1 MFYETPLIAFT
12 ILAQMAVGA
21 HLIINTGQLMG
32 SPASQLNKLR
42 FAVLVVIG
50 LGFIF
55 STMHLGSPLRA
66 FNAYNRIGDS
76 ALSTEILYGSGFAA
90 IAGLLWLVSVL
101 NWGGDVLERILNAIS
116 IILGIVFMFAMA
128 NVYNMDTVPAW
139 HSIHRVYEFWF
150 TVLTLGTLF
159 GYLLLCLAD
168 SATEKQSR
176 IIMCFGVS
184 MICLN
189 LAATSFQLV
198 HYTEISTAIH
208 SGAAQVETLF
218 TSVEVNLFAMV
229 VAAVLWGFTELFLSS
244 NTKKVAAL
252 IVLLSLIIAEAYGRN
267 VFYGMHFTAG
277 LY

>member
-12 ILAQMAVGA
+12 VLAQSAVGA
-21 HLIINTGQLMG
+21 HVIVNSGQLLG
-32 SPASQLNKLR
+32 RPANSLNKLR
-42 FAVLVVIG
+42 FVILIVMG

-76 ALSTEILYGSGFAA
+76 GLSTEILFGSGFMAV
-90 IAGLLWLVSVL
+90 AGLLWLTSVL
-101 NWGGDVLERILNAIS
+101 NWGGDVLERILNVAS

-128 NVYNMDTVPAW
+128 NLYNIDTVPAW
-139 HSIHRVYEFWF
+139 NSIHRVYEFWF

-159 GYLLLCLAD
+159 GYLLLCVTD
-168 SATEKQSR
+168 EATDNLNR
-176 IIMCFGVS
+176 IMMWFGVS

-189 LAATSFQLV
+189 LASTSFQLI
-198 HYTEISTAIH
+198 HYAEISTAIH
-208 SGAAQVETLF
+208 SGAAQVEKLF

-229 VAAVLWGFTELFLSS
+229 IAAALWGLTELFLSG
-244 NTKKVAAL
+244 NTKKFAAL
-252 IVLLSLIIAEAYGRN
+252 IVLLVLAIAEVYGRN

>member
-12 ILAQMAVGA
+12 VLAQMAVGA
-21 HLIINTGQLMG
+21 HIIINTGQLLG
-32 SPASQLNKLR
+32 RPASQLNKLR
-42 FAVLVVIG
+42 FVVLIVVG

-66 FNAYNRIGDS
+66 FNAYNRIGES
-76 ALSTEILYGSGFAA
+76 GLSTEILFGSGFMAV
-90 IAGLLWLVSVL
+90 AGLLWLTSVL
-101 NWGGDVLERILNAIS
+101 NWGGNVLERVLNAVS
-116 IILGIVFMFAMA
+116 IIMGIVFMFAMA
-128 NVYNMDTVPAW
+128 NLYNIDTVPAW

-159 GYLLLCLAD
+159 GYLLLCLTD
-168 SATEKQSR
+168 GTTEIQNR
-176 IIMCFGVS
+176 IIMWFGVS

-189 LAATSFQLV
+189 LASTSFQLI
-198 HYTEISTAIH
+198 HYSEISTAIH
-208 SGAAQVETLF
+208 SGAVQVEKLF

-229 VAAVLWGFTELFLSS
+229 IAAALWVLTELFLSGS
-244 NTKKVAAL
+244 TKKVAAL
-252 IVLLSLIIAEAYGRN
+252 VALLVLIIAEVYGRN